1 MAVNAH
7 RSTAMKTLSFVILS
21 SWLCVAASTH
31 AQENPLRGTT
41 QSVIAAGGGD
51 NLCRILVDKQ
61 AWVFVTKSTKVFR
74 LDGKE
79 CTPVTV
85 KDLKVAQFIEA
96 RYSGEVRDTDPPQVD
111 ADEVVILGNKKIE
124 FRGTITKVRRLK
136 RAKEY
141 AFIHAEGTKEQIYDK
156 VIITLVFEK
165 TKVFTFEGKD
175 RKAASFE
182 DLIVGTTIE
191 ARFDRPMRETYPAE
205 VSGEEIVIVAKRI
218 K

>member
-1 MAVNAH
+1 
-7 RSTAMKTLSFVILS
+7 MKALSFFMLLLVG
-21 SWLCVAASTH
+21 AAA
-31 AQENPLRGTT
+31 AQAQDNPMRGTV
-41 QSVIAAGGGD
+41 QSVIAAGG
-51 NLCRILVDKQ
+51 NNHCRILVDKQ

-79 CTPVTV
+79 RTPVTF
-85 KDLKVAQFIEA
+85 KDLKVAQFVEA
-96 RYSGEVRDTDPPQVD
+96 RYSGEVRDTFPPQVD

-124 FRGTITKVRRLK
+124 FRGTITKVTRLK
-136 RAKEY
+136 RAKDF

-165 TKVFTFEGKD
+165 TKVFTLEGKD

-182 DLIVGTTIE
+182 DLVVGTSIE
-191 ARFDRPMRETYPAE
+191 ARFDRPLRETYPAE
-205 VSGEEIVIVAKRI
+205 VSGEEIVIVAKRN